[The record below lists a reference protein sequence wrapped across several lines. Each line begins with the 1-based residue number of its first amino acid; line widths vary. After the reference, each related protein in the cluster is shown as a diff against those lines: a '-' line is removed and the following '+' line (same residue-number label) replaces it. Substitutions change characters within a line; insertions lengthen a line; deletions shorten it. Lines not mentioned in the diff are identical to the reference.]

1 MGGGSSRV
9 YKAGNTIKLLCFTGS
24 LKAQNGAALG
34 GCADCK
40 KPAIPANVP

>member
-24 LKAQNGAALG
+24 LKVQNGAALG
-34 GCADCK
+34 DCADCK
-40 KPAIPANVP
+40 KPAIPANIA